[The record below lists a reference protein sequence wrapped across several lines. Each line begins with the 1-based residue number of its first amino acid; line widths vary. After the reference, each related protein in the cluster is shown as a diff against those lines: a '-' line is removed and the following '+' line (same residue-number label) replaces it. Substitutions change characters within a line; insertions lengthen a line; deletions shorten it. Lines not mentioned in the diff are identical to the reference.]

1 MRFFHL
7 ILQNPDFLNLP
18 RIEKNE
24 RERIYNEREREG
36 TEKQKKGIIKG
47 RKIYM
52 FSESEKEK
60 KNRKWEREGGGEIER
75 ERLQFK
81 KILKQ

>member
-24 RERIYNEREREG
+24 RERIYNEREMEG

-52 FSESEKEK
+52 FPKVRK
-60 KNRKWEREGGGEIER
+60 KKKKKSKLGEGGWGR